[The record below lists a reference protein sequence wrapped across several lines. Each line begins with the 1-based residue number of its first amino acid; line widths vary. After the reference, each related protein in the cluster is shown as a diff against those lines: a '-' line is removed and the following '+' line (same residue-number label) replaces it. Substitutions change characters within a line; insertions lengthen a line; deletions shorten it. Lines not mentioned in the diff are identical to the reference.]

1 MIGMQHTFKHLSGAI
16 AVAAFAVVV
25 AVPSAL
31 SMTVITD
38 TLGGNGSPKATPDAF
53 ERAVAIHT
61 ASQGRQTQGVRF
73 ITDTLGGNGSPKT
86 DVFERSVA
94 IHEAQVAHAQAAQVA
109 KSLQYNP
116 GAYVNGGMSA
126 SVAQSNNQPPRASL
140 PYAYGGMSV
149 AVDQTGAT
157 QSATAGSTG
166 SGFNWKL
173 GGGIAAGLLLLL
185 LLLGGQRPRQHRR
198 SVRTA

>member
-1 MIGMQHTFKHLSGAI
+1 MFGMQHTFKQLFGGIAI
-16 AVAAFAVVV
+16 AAVVAVV

-38 TLGGNGSPKATPDAF
+38 TLGGNGSPKAGPDAF

-61 ASQGRQTQGVRF
+61 ARQAQQVQGVTF

-86 DVFERSVA
+86 DLFERSVA
-94 IHEAQVAHAQAAQVA
+94 IREAHQAMTEARAVAAAINQ
-109 KSLQYNP
+109 
-116 GAYVNGGMSA
+116 GAYVNGGMTA
-126 SVAQSNNQPPRASL
+126 AVAQSN
-140 PYAYGGMSV
+140 
-149 AVDQTGAT
+149 QTGAA
-157 QSATAGSTG
+157 QSLTARSTG

-173 GGGIAAGLLLLL
+173 GGGVAAGLLLLL
-185 LLLGGQRPRQHRR
+185 LLLGGTRPRQHRR